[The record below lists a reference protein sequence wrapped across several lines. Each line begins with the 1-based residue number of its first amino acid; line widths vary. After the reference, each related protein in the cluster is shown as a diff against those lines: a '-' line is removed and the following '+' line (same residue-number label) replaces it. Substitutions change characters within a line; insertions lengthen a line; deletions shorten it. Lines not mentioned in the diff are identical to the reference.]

1 MTNAIQAREEAQQA
15 QQAANRAQ
23 GEADQAAAAATERR
37 QAAVEATKEAE
48 DRRRAAERAE
58 SGWRLSAA
66 KDLRDFRE
74 GADKLLNQK
83 VDAPGQPDPT
93 TRGLARQYLHG
104 GIDFDQRALLGAADP
119 RLAELLGLQ
128 HSAGQF
134 LLRLGEVGDR
144 ALLEAADF
152 IECRAWQAVLSR
164 LRLLAGEI

>member
-1 MTNAIQAREEAQQA
+1 MNVVAAREEAQQA
-15 QQAANRAQ
+15 QTAANRAQ
-23 GEADQAAAAATERR
+23 AEADQAAKDATERR
-37 QAAVEATKEAE
+37 QAAAEAAKEAE
-48 DRRRAAERAE
+48 DRRRVAERAE
-58 SGWRLSAA
+58 NGWRLSAG

-74 GADKLLNQK
+74 GADKVLNQK
-83 VDAPGQPDPT
+83 VDATGRPDPT

-144 ALLEAADF
+144 ALNEAADQ
-152 IECRAWQAVLSR
+152 IECRAWQAVLGR
-164 LRLLAGEI
+164 LALLAGEA